1 MIYEITIG
9 IEAQTE
15 QQATELANA
24 LIDIKNRL
32 SDNDIKDLAKLL
44 KTNPTIVKTAKKLL
58 G

>member
-1 MIYEITIG
+1 MIHEITIG

-15 QQATELANA
+15 QQALELAKA
-24 LIDIKNRL
+24 LIEIKNNL
-32 SDNDIKDLAKLL
+32 SDVDLKDLAKLL

>member
-1 MIYEITIG
+1 MIHEITIG

-15 QQATELANA
+15 QQAVELAKA
-24 LIDIKNRL
+24 LIEIKNNL
-32 SDNDIKDLAKLL
+32 SDIDLKDLAKLL